1 MPQGKA
7 QTLAADYLGIR
18 RPCLKR
24 RCVRLSR
31 SSISHRT
38 PGWGPSFVP
47 LCHPPLRL
55 RRQCD
60 ASVYGCGNGTS
71 RHVAGG
77 ARAMPRRGMV
87 LPAPCH
93 GPEARAGTHTH
104 THTRGFG
111 AVLRSHNVAMIRQQA
126 LMRQPPAQA
135 LWLAIQASAAPA
147 SGHPACLAMSH
158 RSAKA
163 AEGYYASLLLHRTV
177 RYRCC
182 RRPPRAPATCAAR
195 TALAV
200 RPASAPRRSK
210 QRPALSVRLGRRTCA
225 VVLGV
230 CGPSPPPTSMREG
243 SQCR

>member
-1 MPQGKA
+1 MRAAVSQQHLAPHSRLGPQLRPPLPSPA
-7 QTLAADYLGIR
+7 QAAEAVRRVSVWVRQQDLATRSRR
-18 RPCLKR
+18 RP
-24 RCVRLSR
+24 
-31 SSISHRT
+31 
-38 PGWGPSFVP
+38 
-47 LCHPPLRL
+47 
-55 RRQCD
+55 
-60 ASVYGCGNGTS
+60 
-71 RHVAGG
+71 RHVTAWHGPP
-77 ARAMPRRGMV
+77 RAMPR
-87 LPAPCH
+87 A
-93 GPEARAGTHTH
+93 
-104 THTRGFG
+104 RGFG

-147 SGHPACLAMSH
+147 SGHPACLAMSL

-182 RRPPRAPATCAAR
+182 RRPPRAPAICAAR

-230 CGPSPPPTSMREG
+230 RQCGPSPPPTSMHRG
-243 SQCR
+243 HNAYTGQK